1 MFWNNY
7 VSLCAKQ
14 GESPNAV
21 AKSLSIASGT
31 VTNWK
36 NGAIPQNSTLK
47 KISDYFGVTTDYLL
61 NGDTPKPGKY
71 DRLEVSEISFNLGA
85 FGDVQDQEV
94 DEMTELLQ
102 ELKTRPEMRMLF
114 SLAKGATKEDVELAV
129 AIIQR
134 MRQSGDGE

>member
-61 NGDTPKPGKY
+61 NGDPPKADP
-71 DRLEVSEISFNLGA
+71 D
-85 FGDVQDQEV
+85 DT

>member
-7 VSLCAKQ
+7 VTLCAKR
-14 GESPNAV
+14 GVSPNAV

-36 NGAIPQNSTLK
+36 NGAVPQNATLK
-47 KISDYFGVTTDYLL
+47 KIADYFNVTVDYLL
-61 NGDTPKPGKY
+61 TGKEKAPST
-71 DRLEVSEISFNLGA
+71 EVEEA
-85 FGDVQDQEV
+85 
-94 DEMTELLQ
+94 DELNELLQ

>member
-1 MFWNNY
+1 MFKENFIR
-7 VSLCAKQ
+7 LCNER
-14 GESPNAV
+14 GEFPSVVCKNIGITPAAFSKWTDESV
-21 AKSLSIASGT
+21 PRKATLMRIA
-31 VTNWK
+31 
-36 NGAIPQNSTLK
+36 
-47 KISDYFGVTTDYLL
+47 DYFNVTVDQLL
-61 NGDTPKPGKY
+61 NGDPPKPGKY
-71 DRLEVSEISFNLGA
+71 DRLEVGEIAFNLGA
-85 FGDVQDQEV
+85 FGDAQDQEV

>member
-1 MFWNNY
+1 MSFY
-7 VSLCAKQ
+7 ERIKSLCQENGTTLTALCRLL
-14 GESPNAV
+14 N
-21 AKSLSIASGT
+21 LSTAMPT
-31 VTNWK
+31 QWK
-36 NGAIPQNSTLK
+36 NGRMPGSTTLQK
-47 KISDYFGVTTDYLL
+47 LADHFGVTTDYLL
-61 NGDTPKPGKY
+61 NGPKADPDDT
-71 DRLEVSEISFNLGA
+71 
-85 FGDVQDQEV
+85 

>member
-1 MFWNNY
+1 MFWNN
-7 VSLCAKQ
+7 L
-14 GESPNAV
+14 V
-21 AKSLSIASGT
+21 AICNQHSTTPTALVNELGIAGGS
-31 VTNWK
+31 VTRWK
-36 NGAIPQNSTLK
+36 NGSVPRDTTLK
-47 KISDYFGVTTDYLL
+47 KIADHFGVTTDYLL
-61 NGDTPKPGKY
+61 NGPKADPDDT
-71 DRLEVSEISFNLGA
+71 
-85 FGDVQDQEV
+85 